1 MGLLDE
7 LETSTSRDDA
17 LTALTEEVRAL
28 RADVR
33 DMQQDQESIT
43 RRSDDVQSEYENVV
57 GSLQSVLSAIDGET
71 LKEAKTSLDKAAR
84 QVTAGS
90 ASEVKRVTAEVERLR
105 EQNARVEK
113 HLARVERAHAD
124 GLQQIVET
132 AGERMGDVATTEV
145 TRASD
150 RADAVV
156 DRMEAAGERLSQA
169 RLWGALATAAYG
181 VMPLLLT
188 LLSVLMVVGGV
199 LHAWEWVVLSDARVW
214 VRAVRGLFT
223 LAGLLAGLY
232 ALVRLVLWVRE
243 RLERHR

>member
-1 MGLLDE
+1 MTTGSVSE
-7 LETSTSRDDA
+7 LKKVA
-17 LTALTEEVRAL
+17 A
-28 RADVR
+28 
-33 DMQQDQESIT
+33 
-43 RRSDDVQSEYENVV
+43 
-57 GSLQSVLSAIDGET
+57 
-71 LKEAKTSLDKAAR
+71 EA
-84 QVTAGS
+84 
-90 ASEVKRVTAEVERLR
+90 ERLR
-105 EQNARVEK
+105 EQHARVEK

-132 AGERMGDVATTEV
+132 AGERMSEVATAEV

-156 DRMEAAGERLSQA
+156 ATMEAAGDRLSQA

-188 LLSVLMVVGGV
+188 LLSLLLVVGGV
-199 LHAWEWVVLSDARVW
+199 LHAWDWVVLSDARAW
-214 VRAVRGLFT
+214 VRVVRGLFT

-232 ALVRLVLWVRE
+232 GLVRLVLWVRE